1 MISFCFCFPY
11 SSCLRH
17 QMKLGTSGLLA
28 PWAAHWAFPLPLC
41 ILPLGSLMKP
51 EGAESVVLKEGLY
64 QAPRQSVP

>member
-1 MISFCFCFPY
+1 
-11 SSCLRH
+11 
-17 QMKLGTSGLLA
+17 MKLGTSGLLA